1 MSEKRISF
9 SDSLTMKR
17 TYTDEQKAEALAVLK
32 ANGGNLTRT
41 AGATGIPRKT
51 LAEWSKG
58 NHVSDAAEALI
69 PQKVDEL
76 ADKLE
81 KIAHLISDSL
91 PEKIEKAGLR
101 DASVSLGVVIDKR
114 NLLIGKPTSI
124 SESRS
129 DKARYETAIQ
139 QLIDEMKRL
148 GEKIDRPEAIRL
160 LQPHL
165 PEINQ
170 YVN

>member
-1 MSEKRISF
+1 MR
-9 SDSLTMKR
+9 R
-17 TYTDEQKAEALAVLK
+17 AYTDEQKAEALAVLK
-32 ANGGNLTRT
+32 ANAGNITRT
-41 AGATGIPRKT
+41 AQHTGIPRKT

-58 NHVSDAAEALI
+58 NHVSAQAEEMI
-69 PQKVDEL
+69 EEKVDEL

-81 KIAHLISDSL
+81 KIAHMITDSM
-91 PEKIEKAGLR
+91 PEKIERAGLR

-124 SESRS
+124 SENRT

-139 QLIDEMKRL
+139 QMMDEMKRL
-148 GEKIDRPEAIRL
+148 GEIIDRNEAIRL